1 MTATRMIFSGSIKHI
16 LSAIFSGYNRPFYQ
30 STQLLT
36 LSKIENKK
44 YSEFINEK
52 FQTNGMNINNEA
64 IEHILKVTR
73 THTYYVQYLC
83 NRLFET
89 GNKKIDKSFVN
100 KILFEILTENEEYYY
115 TYRNLV
121 TKHQFLL
128 LRAIGKEDGVHQ
140 PSSKKFIDKY
150 KLGTT
155 STVSS
160 SIKSLLS
167 KDLIF
172 VEDDKYVIYD
182 VFFSLWLK
190 YFT

>member
-1 MTATRMIFSGSIKHI
+1 MKNQKKTVVLAFDEFQQISDYTEKNVEALLRTYIQQMTATRMIFSGSIKHI

-36 LSKIENKK
+36 LSKIE
-44 YSEFINEK
+44 
-52 FQTNGMNINNEA
+52 
-64 IEHILKVTR
+64 
-73 THTYYVQYLC
+73 
-83 NRLFET
+83 
-89 GNKKIDKSFVN
+89 N